1 MKGLL
6 LLLIHL
12 VVVLIRLARPGGIRA
27 LVAENL
33 IMKQQLL
40 VLGRTRRR
48 APNLSP
54 LERFVLGFCTLFIS
68 PSRLPKVAAGVRPS
82 TLLKLHQCLVRQKY
96 RDLFSSQRSGKRPGP
111 KGPSDEVVEIIVE
124 LKRRNPSFG
133 CPRIA
138 LIIATTFG
146 VTIDK
151 DVVRRVL
158 EKHLCPGRGGG
169 GPSWLTVI
177 GHVKD
182 SLWRCDKK
190 SLLRVVPPFGGN
202 HLFHQVSLPV

>member
-1 MKGLL
+1 MV
-6 LLLIHL
+6 I
-12 VVVLIRLARPGGIRA
+12 
-27 LVAENL
+27 E
-33 IMKQQLL
+33 KQQLL
-40 VLGRTRRR
+40 VFGRARRR

-54 LERFVLGFCTLFIS
+54 LERLVLGLCTLYAS

-82 TLLKLHQCLVRQKY
+82 TLFKLHQCLVRRKY
-96 RDLFSSQRSGKRPGP
+96 RALFSSRRSGNRPGP
-111 KGPSDEVVEIIVE
+111 KGPSDEVVHLIVD

-158 EKHLCPGRGGG
+158 DKHLRPGTGGG

-177 GHVKD
+177 GHAKD